1 MFEYNE
7 EGELNAAHHPF
18 TAYKVED
25 EKYWDSDPLKIRANA
40 YDIVLNGY
48 ELGSGSLRIFDQ
60 NMQQKVFEKLGLSD
74 EDIHVKFGFFVE
86 ALKYGTPPHCGMGLG
101 LDRIAMIL
109 NHSSSL
115 RDVIAFPKNASAVCP
130 MSEAPTIVDQK
141 QLDEL
146 GIKIVKKEGNDM
158 Q

>member
-1 MFEYNE
+1 MFSYEVI
-7 EGELNAAHHPF
+7 H
-18 TAYKVED
+18 
-25 EKYWDSDPLKIRANA
+25 KI
-40 YDIVLNGY
+40 
-48 ELGSGSLRIFDQ
+48 
-60 NMQQKVFEKLGLSD
+60 
-74 EDIHVKFGFFVE
+74 FGFFVE

-130 MSEAPTIVDQK
+130 MSEAPTIVDEK

-146 GIKIVKKEGNDM
+146 GIKIVK
-158 Q
+158 

>member
-1 MFEYNE
+1 MER
-7 EGELNAAHHPF
+7 LHI
-18 TAYKVED
+18 VE
-25 EKYWDSDPLKIRANA
+25 WDW
-40 YDIVLNGY
+40 VLTV
-48 ELGSGSLRIFDQ
+48 L
-60 NMQQKVFEKLGLSD
+60 
-74 EDIHVKFGFFVE
+74 
-86 ALKYGTPPHCGMGLG
+86 
-101 LDRIAMIL
+101 IL